1 MNHPDL
7 IRLARVTALL
17 LALACAGQASA
28 QTTAFTYQGRLTA
41 NGLPANGTYELRFDL
56 RDAPTAGTAVGTA
69 VNNSGVAVSNGVF
82 TVTVDFGAGAFTGAN
97 RWLEIGVRTN
107 GSVSAYAV
115 LTPRQ
120 PVTSAPH
127 AVQAVNA
134 QTAASV
140 TGTVPATSVSGTF
153 TSGQIP
159 NLDAAKITS
168 GTVADTRLSANVA
181 LLNGSPTFA
190 GTVTATTFVGSGAFT
205 WQTVSGTAQQAAANT
220 GYLATNDTAQVTIT
234 LPAAPNVGEVVRVS
248 GVGEG
253 GWKVAQNEGQT
264 ILGANLGLIGV
275 SWTAREN
282 NRNWTSVA
290 SSADGSKLVA
300 VVQNGQIYTSTDS
313 GVTWTA
319 RANFAIFGTWQSVA
333 SSADGSKL
341 VAVVS
346 GGQIYTSTDSGV
358 TWITRDGNRTWQSVA
373 SAADGSKLVA
383 VVGGV
388 GGGQIYT
395 STDSGVTW
403 TARNS
408 GSRRWWSVAS
418 SADGSKLVAVVLG
431 GQIYTSTGS
440 GVTWTARNSD
450 RSWTSVASSADGSKL
465 VAVVNGGQ
473 IYTSTDSGVT
483 WTARESNRQWYS
495 VASSADGSKLVAG
508 DYSGQIYTSTDSGVT
523 WTARDSNR
531 NWQSVA
537 SSADG
542 SKLVAVGYG
551 GLIYTSH
558 PNSTTGTAGS
568 VTGGPSATLELQYI
582 GNNRFLPLS
591 WAGTFQAN

>member
-1 MNHPDL
+1 MKHPDL

-120 PVTSAPH
+120 PVTSAPY

-140 TGTVPATSVSGTF
+140 TGTVPAASVTGTF
-153 TSGQIP
+153 TSSQIP

-168 GTVADTRLSANVA
+168 GTVADARLSANVA

-190 GTVTATTFVGSGAFT
+190 GTVTATTFVGSGAFN

-253 GWKVAQNEGQT
+253 GWKVAQNAGQT
-264 ILGANLGLIGV
+264 ILVANLGLVGL
-275 SWTAREN
+275 SWTSRDTNRVWQSVAASADGSKLVAVANNGQIYTSTDSGVTWTERDF
-282 NRNWTSVA
+282 NRNWRSVA

-300 VVQNGQIYTSTDS
+300 VVYD
-313 GVTWTA
+313 
-319 RANFAIFGTWQSVA
+319 
-333 SSADGSKL
+333 D
-341 VAVVS
+341 
-346 GGQIYTSTDSGV
+346 
-358 TWITRDGNRTWQSVA
+358 
-373 SAADGSKLVA
+373 
-383 VVGGV
+383 
-388 GGGQIYT
+388 
-395 STDSGVTW
+395 
-403 TARNS
+403 
-408 GSRRWWSVAS
+408 
-418 SADGSKLVAVVLG
+418 
-431 GQIYTSTGS
+431 
-440 GVTWTARNSD
+440 
-450 RSWTSVASSADGSKL
+450 
-465 VAVVNGGQ
+465 Q

-483 WTARESNRQWYS
+483 WTAREN
-495 VASSADGSKLVAG
+495 
-508 DYSGQIYTSTDSGVT
+508 I
-523 WTARDSNR
+523 R
-531 NWQSVA
+531 NWLSVA

-542 SKLVAVGYG
+542 SKLVAVHG
-551 GLIYTSH
+551 GGQIYTSTDWGVTWTPRDSSRNWTSVAAAADGSKLVAVANNGQIYTSH
-558 PNSTTGTAGS
+558 PNSTPGTAGS
-568 VTGGPSATLELQYI
+568 VTGGQSTAVELQYI
-582 GNNRFLPLS
+582 GNNQFLPLS
-591 WAGTFQAN
+591 HEGTILFN